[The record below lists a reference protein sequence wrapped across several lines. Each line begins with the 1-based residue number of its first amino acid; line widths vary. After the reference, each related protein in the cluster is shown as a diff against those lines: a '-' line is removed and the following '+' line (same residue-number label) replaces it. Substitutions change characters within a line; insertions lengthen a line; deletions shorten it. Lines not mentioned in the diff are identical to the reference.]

1 MLACMSW
8 HVHQL
13 YAWLVIFFH
22 AAYARCIANP
32 TLPTGPTLTQ
42 NNPIAVV
49 SGKADY
55 RLTFDIVPTAIE
67 EGWGSIVH
75 FTTIS
80 NCCEFGSRSPAIW
93 FYPGTT
99 KMHVRIGDST
109 DGNWG
114 LDTDALNLNALTK
127 VTLECNGK
135 SVKLTVGA
143 TVYSATQPT
152 HRFAGN
158 LIVYAGDPWHA
169 PAKAVISNLDY
180 KILPVAAA
188 RAKAGNILY
197 DST

>member
-13 YAWLVIFFH
+13 YAWLVNFFH

-32 TLPTGPTLTQ
+32 TLPTGPALTQ

-75 FTTIS
+75 FTTIN

-93 FYPGTT
+93 FWPGTT

-114 LDTDALNLNALTK
+114 LDTDALTLNVLTK

-158 LIVYAGDPWHA
+158 LIVYAGDPWCA

-188 RAKAGNILY
+188 SVNTGNILY